1 MIWKFIILSDPGFA
15 AFVTIIFIVVIVA
28 MTMINYRK
36 ITHGHCG
43 GNCETE
49 KERLLKELE
58 QLRAEQANQ
67 KPKQVVVE
75 ITDPIL
81 IEELR
86 TQYELQN
93 VYNAQI
99 DQLDIK
105 IAELDTKITEQNKV
119 LTDKEKEL
127 NILLSQCNSK
137 AQADIH
143 RKMFDNDI
151 HMLKQAKNKMISEQL
166 RLQEQ
171 RLGKVMK
178 SNAIT
183 KKVEEIGIRQYK
195 KIQKNGGK

>member
-15 AFVTIIFIVVIVA
+15 ASVTIIFVAAIVA
-28 MTMINYRK
+28 MTIINYRK
-36 ITHGHCG
+36 ITRGQCR
-43 GNCETE
+43 NREAE
-49 KERLLKELE
+49 RERLLRELE

-75 ITDPIL
+75 ITDPLL

-86 TQYELQN
+86 TQYELQD

-99 DQLDIK
+99 NQLDIK
-105 IAELDTKITEQNKV
+105 IAELDTKITEQDKI
-119 LTDKEKEL
+119 LADKEKEL
-127 NILLSQCNSK
+127 DILLSQCNSK
-137 AQADIH
+137 TQADIH
-143 RKMFDNDI
+143 RKMFDNNI
-151 HMLKQAKNKMISEQL
+151 RMLKQAKNKMISEQL

-178 SNAIT
+178 SNTIT

-195 KIQKNGGK
+195 KTQKNKK